1 MNLVLIAV
9 DNGLDRFVCAG
20 PVLSHYELEIIGDPR
35 RLNDEEWQLI
45 LRSSFPPDI
54 PADGIEGLAPPVWTQ
69 SYLVPTQ

>member
-1 MNLVLIAV
+1 MNLVLIAM

-45 LRSSFPPDI
+45 LRRNFPPDI

-69 SYLVPTQ
+69 GYLVPR